1 MVSYE
6 PSRVIRVIPE
16 ILSAL
21 PLTLWILVVTV
32 LLGSLLG
39 FLLAYA
45 QISREASFSKIAIR
59 DYSVESFDG

>member
-21 PLTLWILVVTV
+21 PLTLWILVVTCFIRELIR
-32 LLGSLLG
+32 LLTSLCTN
-39 FLLAYA
+39 
-45 QISREASFSKIAIR
+45 IERS
-59 DYSVESFDG
+59 

>member
-21 PLTLWILVVTV
+21 PLTLWILVMTV
-32 LLGSLLG
+32 LLGELIR
-39 FLLAYA
+39 FLTSFMHKYREKLAFLKS
-45 QISREASFSKIAIR
+45 QKVMFL
-59 DYSVESFDG
+59 F